1 MSPENTD
8 CKCSL
13 QTIQFYIKIFTFL
26 VIKVGIYFKVFFKIK
41 KKLFRRKRTRGGLY
55 LLRLKT

>member
-13 QTIQFYIKIFTFL
+13 QTIQFYIKIFAFL

-41 KKLFRRKRTRGGLY
+41 KNY
-55 LLRLKT
+55 LEENEQEVVCIYLD

>member
-41 KKLFRRKRTRGGLY
+41 KNY
-55 LLRLKT
+55 LEENEQEVVCIYLD